1 MSEANGGEVSPTF
14 AAQATG
20 GTPRAAPEVFTETSM
35 DHIPEAGEGMSA
47 RQANAI
53 QNEQDQSQETG
64 EERLYAGKYKSVEE
78 LEKAKVEADRFISEG
93 RHQTSSMG
101 LDEMLTTAQV
111 DGKEVFQNF
120 VQDGKLTD
128 AQYSQFAKIGFSKEI
143 ADTFLKGQVA
153 IAQNGEYAQSQMRT
167 NAENMAGGPEQFEG
181 LMTWASQNLADER
194 VDQLNGRLAKPDQYE
209 GAIKELMW
217 DYKQNSGRGFA
228 EPLVQGQSMPNTSS
242 GYNNVD
248 EFLGAMTKL
257 RQQGYVDETTKRR
270 IANTPAH
277 IQQGIDR

>member
-1 MSEANGGEVSPTF
+1 MSEAEGGEVSPTF

-20 GTPRAAPEVFTETSM
+20 GTPKAAPEVFTETPM

-47 RQANAI
+47 RQAHSM
-53 QNEQDQSQETG
+53 QNGEQDQETG

-78 LEKAKVEADRFISEG
+78 LEKAKIEADRFISEG
-93 RHQTSSMG
+93 RHQTSNMG
-101 LDEMLTTAQV
+101 LDEMLTAAQV

-120 VQDGKLTD
+120 VQDGHLTD
-128 AQYSQFAKIGFSKEI
+128 EQYAQFAQIGFSREVT
-143 ADTFLKGQVA
+143 DTFLKGQVA
-153 IAQNGEYAQSQMRT
+153 IAQNGQYAQHQMRT
-167 NAENMAGGPEQFEG
+167 HAANLAGGEQ
-181 LMTWASQNLADER
+181 
-194 VDQLNGRLAKPDQYE
+194 QLNGLMEWAAQNMGEAQIDSLNARLASPDQYE
-209 GAIKELMW
+209 GAIKELLW
-217 DYKQNSGRGFA
+217 DYKQQSGRGFA

-242 GYNNVD
+242 GYTSVND
-248 EFLGAMTKL
+248 FLAAMTKV

>member
-1 MSEANGGEVSPTF
+1 MSEAEGGEVSPTF

-20 GTPRAAPEVFTETSM
+20 GTPKAAPEVFTETPM

-47 RQANAI
+47 RQAASM
-53 QNEQDQSQETG
+53 QDGQSMG
-64 EERLYAGKYKSVEE
+64 ELTDGERLYAGKYKSVEE
-78 LEKAKVEADRFISEG
+78 LEKAKIEADRFISEG
-93 RHQTSSMG
+93 RHQTSNMN
-101 LDEMLTTAQV
+101 LEELLTASQV
-111 DGKEVFQNF
+111 DGKEAFQNF

-128 AQYSQFAKIGFSKEI
+128 EQYAKMAKVGFSRDFTD
-143 ADTFLKGQVA
+143 AFLKGQVA
-153 IAQNGEYAQSQMRT
+153 IAQNGQYAQHQMRS

-181 LMTWASQNLADER
+181 LMTWASMNLSDER
-194 VDQLNGRLAKPDQYE
+194 VDQLNARLAKPDQYE

-217 DYKQNSGRGFA
+217 DYKQQSGRGFA

-242 GYNNVD
+242 GYTSVD